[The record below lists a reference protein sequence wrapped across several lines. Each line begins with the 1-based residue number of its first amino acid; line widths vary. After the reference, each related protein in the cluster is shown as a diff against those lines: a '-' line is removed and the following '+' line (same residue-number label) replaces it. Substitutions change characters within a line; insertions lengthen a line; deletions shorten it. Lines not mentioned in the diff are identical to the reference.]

1 MHDTTIAEI
10 ERWLRECARESERQ
24 DAERQGAESGVPDAV
39 DAPPDQDRPFW
50 PYLESEDFW
59 RE

>member
-1 MHDTTIAEI
+1 MDDATIAEI
-10 ERWLRECARESERQ
+10 ERWLRECARASERQ
-24 DAERQGAESGVPDAV
+24 DADGAAPDPA
-39 DAPPDQDRPFW
+39 DTAQDQDRPYW